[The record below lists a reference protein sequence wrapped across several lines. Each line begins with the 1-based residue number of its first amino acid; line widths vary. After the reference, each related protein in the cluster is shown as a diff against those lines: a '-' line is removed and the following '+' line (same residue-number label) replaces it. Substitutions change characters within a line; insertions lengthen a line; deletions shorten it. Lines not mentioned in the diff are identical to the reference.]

1 MNEGATTAPRAAEPG
16 GRKRSG
22 RRGTLNQGGRGAW
35 LYLLPAVAIYVGF
48 LIYPAVSTLQFSFLD
63 WDGIAPPA
71 WAGADNFVLAL
82 TDPLLARAIGNGLL
96 LIVFF
101 TVIPIVVGLLMT
113 ALLIGR
119 IRHGTTFF
127 RVVFFLPQ
135 VLPLVAVG
143 TTWRWVYSE
152 DGMVNQFL
160 DLVGLGHLGRAWL
173 GDEQFALVA
182 LGLIGTWVMSGL
194 CMMLFMSGAQKVD
207 ASLHEAAAIDGA
219 GPVRQFLSV
228 TLPGLRKEI
237 SIAGVITTIAA
248 LASFDL
254 VFVTTNGGPA
264 GATNVPALLVYRLA
278 FNEGDIGAASALAV
292 VLTVLVVVL
301 VGAIRYLA
309 REDS

>member
-1 MNEGATTAPRAAEPG
+1 MNEGATNAPRPES
-16 GRKRSG
+16 RVK
-22 RRGTLNQGGRGAW
+22 RRGRPGRASSGAW
-35 LYLLPAVAIYVGF
+35 LYLLPAVAVYVGF
-48 LIYPAVSTLQFSFLD
+48 LVYPAVSTLQFSFLE
-63 WDGIAPPA
+63 WDGIAPPE
-71 WAGADNFVLAL
+71 WGGLDNFVQAV
-82 TDPLLARAIGNGLL
+82 TDPLLAEAIGNGLL

-101 TVIPIVVGLLMT
+101 TLIPIAVGLAMT

-119 IRHGTTFF
+119 VQRGTTFY

-143 TTWRWVYSE
+143 TTWRWVYSDE
-152 DGMVNQFL
+152 GMINQFL
-160 DLVGLGHLGRAWL
+160 GLVGLEGLARPWL
-173 GDEQFALVA
+173 GDEQFALAA
-182 LGLIGTWVMSGL
+182 LGLIGTWTMSGL

-207 ASLHEAAAIDGA
+207 TSLHEAAAIDGA
-219 GPVRQFLSV
+219 EPVRQFLSV
-228 TLPGLRKEI
+228 TLPGVRKEI

-292 VLTVLVVVL
+292 VLTVLVIAL
-301 VGAIRYLA
+301 VSAIRYLA

>member
-1 MNEGATTAPRAAEPG
+1 MNEGATTAPRTESRG
-16 GRKRSG
+16 K
-22 RRGTLNQGGRGAW
+22 RRGRPGRGDSGAW
-35 LYLLPAVAIYVGF
+35 LYLLPAVAVYVGF
-48 LIYPAVSTLQFSFLD
+48 LIYPAVSTLQFSFLE
-63 WDGIAPPA
+63 WDGIAPPE
-71 WAGADNFVLAL
+71 WGGPDNFVQVL
-82 TDPLLARAIGNGLL
+82 TDPLLAKAIGNGLL

-101 TVIPIVVGLLMT
+101 TLIPIAIGLLMT
-113 ALLIGR
+113 ALLVGR
-119 IRHGTTFF
+119 VQRGTTFY

-143 TTWRWVYSE
+143 TTWRWVYSDE
-152 DGMVNQFL
+152 GMINQFL
-160 DLVGLGHLGRAWL
+160 RLVGLDGLTRAWL
-173 GDEQFALVA
+173 GHEQFALVA
-182 LGLIGTWVMSGL
+182 LGLIGTWTMSGL

-207 ASLHEAAAIDGA
+207 TSLHEAAAIDGA

-228 TLPGLRKEI
+228 TLPGVRKEI

-292 VLTVLVVVL
+292 VLTVLVIVL
-301 VGAIRYLA
+301 VSAIRYLA